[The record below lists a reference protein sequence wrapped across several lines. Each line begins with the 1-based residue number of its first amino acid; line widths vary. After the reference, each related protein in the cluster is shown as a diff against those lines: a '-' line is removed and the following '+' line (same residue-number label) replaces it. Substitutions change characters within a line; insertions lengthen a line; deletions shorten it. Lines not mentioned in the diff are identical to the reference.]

1 LIALNEGTKSES
13 KMQALRLMLELG
25 STSQKAEAMKEIQR
39 VAFGD
44 QNRESSE
51 ILNSTDEDDQ

>member
-1 LIALNEGTKSES
+1 
-13 KMQALRLMLELG
+13 
-25 STSQKAEAMKEIQR
+25 MKEIQK

-51 ILNSTDEDDQ
+51 ILNINDEDDQSFSSSE

>member
-1 LIALNEGTKSES
+1 
-13 KMQALRLMLELG
+13 MLKFG
-25 STSQKAEAMKEIQR
+25 STSQKVEAMKEIQK

-51 ILNSTDEDDQ
+51 ILNSDDKDDQSSSSLE